1 MLFMYVNN
9 GKIKS
14 MPLITLSV
22 ILNALPISKNKHDR
36 AEESQTS
43 RMTIQQSL
51 ILGYYKC

>member
-36 AEESQTS
+36 AEE
-43 RMTIQQSL
+43 
-51 ILGYYKC
+51 